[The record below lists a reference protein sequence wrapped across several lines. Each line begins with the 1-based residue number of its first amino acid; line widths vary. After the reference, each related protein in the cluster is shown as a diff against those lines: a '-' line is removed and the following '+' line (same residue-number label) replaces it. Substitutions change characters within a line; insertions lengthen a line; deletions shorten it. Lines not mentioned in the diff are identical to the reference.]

1 MAESTP
7 DARERV
13 PDRGNWR
20 RALHERV
27 RYIPRGE
34 SIPDETW
41 RARHRNILLLLVAH
55 VPFLFALGRFTGTES
70 YVTGATFTAE
80 PLPVVVVAN
89 CVLLGLAAL
98 ASWSRFGRRTRTG
111 IASVGLMVSSAQLV
125 YFSGGFIEAHFH
137 FFVMMGVVAVYEDWV
152 PFVVGIGYV
161 AVQHGVFGM
170 INPGAVYNHPA
181 AVANPWGWALVHAL
195 FILGLS
201 TALIQNWISI
211 ERSRE
216 ETRQQIESLE
226 ESDEQIESLEEKQAE
241 IEAARAEAEEA
252 KAEAEAR
259 QREVERL
266 NDQLLV
272 RADEIAD
279 AMAAVSAGDLTAQP
293 PAETDIE
300 AVAEIGDAFE
310 EMTRELSATVRDI
323 RAFAATVERTTRSV
337 HDDAETL
344 ERSQEDLASDV
355 REFAADL
362 RDQASDLEA
371 TTDELST
378 LSATIEEIAANAEQV
393 SAEAGDA
400 ADAAE
405 AGTGTA
411 AEAVAAVEEIEDSV
425 AELADLVESLDGR
438 MDDVAES
445 TDLIDDV
452 AEQTNMLA
460 LNANIEAARAAT
472 DSDGFAVVA
481 EEVKT
486 LADETRDHS
495 AAIERAIDETVTDVD
510 RVQRELTQTKAR
522 IETGRSTMTEAGDAF
537 EDLAATVDEVD
548 TAVDEVA
555 AATDDGART
564 TEAVVDAIE
573 RVAERSRT
581 VAERSESL
589 ADRAESG
596 AATVSEIRAQLD
608 ELTDQTADL
617 QDRLAA
623 FECEDSETTRRTTP
637 SAADD

>member
-7 DARERV
+7 DARELF
-13 PDRGNWR
+13 PDRGDWQR
-20 RALHERV
+20 VIRERV

-41 RARHRNILLLLVAH
+41 RARHRNIVLLLVAH
-55 VPFLFALGRFTGTES
+55 APFLFALGRFTGTEP

-80 PLPVVVVAN
+80 PLPVVVAAV

-98 ASWSRFGRRTRTG
+98 ARWSRFGRRTRTG
-111 IASVGLMVSSAQLV
+111 VASVGLMVSSAQLV

-152 PFVVGIGYV
+152 PFVVGIVYV

-170 INPGAVYNHPA
+170 FNPEAVYNYPA

-226 ESDEQIESLEEKQAE
+226 ESDEQIESLEAKQAE
-241 IEAARAEAEEA
+241 IEQAKAEAEEA
-252 KAEAEAR
+252 KAEAERR
-259 QREVERL
+259 QQEVTQL

-279 AMAAVSAGDLTAQP
+279 AMAAVSAGDLTAEP
-293 PAETDIE
+293 P
-300 AVAEIGDAFE
+300 E
-310 EMTRELSATVRDI
+310 E
-323 RAFAATVERTTRSV
+323 
-337 HDDAETL
+337 DD
-344 ERSQEDLASDV
+344 
-355 REFAADL
+355 
-362 RDQASDLEA
+362 
-371 TTDELST
+371 
-378 LSATIEEIAANAEQV
+378 
-393 SAEAGDA
+393 
-400 ADAAE
+400 
-405 AGTGTA
+405 
-411 AEAVAAVEEIEDSV
+411 
-425 AELADLVESLDGR
+425 
-438 MDDVAES
+438 
-445 TDLIDDV
+445 
-452 AEQTNMLA
+452 
-460 LNANIEAARAAT
+460 IEAARAGT
-472 DSDGFAVVA
+472 DSGGFAVVA

-495 AAIERAIDETVTDVD
+495 AAIERAIDGTVADVE
-510 RVQRELTQTKAR
+510 RVQTELAATKAR

-537 EDLAATVDEVD
+537 EGLAVTVDEVD
-548 TAVDEVA
+548 IAVDEVA

-564 TEAVVDAIE
+564 TGAVVDAIE
-573 RVAERSRT
+573 RVADRSRT

-596 AATVSEIRAQLD
+596 AATTSPAGPMR
-608 ELTDQTADL
+608 TA
-617 QDRLAA
+617 
-623 FECEDSETTRRTTP
+623 ETYHR
-637 SAADD
+637 